1 MKLFKKIV
9 LMIIVFLLCLT
20 MKAYAGVTE
29 VNLKASSTEVKP
41 GEKVTVTVS
50 AVRGNGIEGFDAV
63 LEYDKTKLKL
73 TNEGSL
79 AGENYSSLSGT
90 DDLTGKF
97 RVSLMYIGSGD
108 GPAEA
113 DIAKLEFEVLDGAK
127 VDDILSVK
135 LTDIQLIDSELTGTE
150 VEDKEVQIK
159 VIEEETPGG
168 NTNTNTP
175 GGNTNTNTPGGNTNT
190 NTPGQNNNA
199 GGDYPYAGTENFAL
213 IIISVVTIIAIA
225 MYLKIKK
232 YKGIN

>member
-1 MKLFKKIV
+1 
-9 LMIIVFLLCLT
+9 
-20 MKAYAGVTE
+20 
-29 VNLKASSTEVKP
+29 
-41 GEKVTVTVS
+41 
-50 AVRGNGIEGFDAV
+50 
-63 LEYDKTKLKL
+63 
-73 TNEGSL
+73 
-79 AGENYSSLSGT
+79 
-90 DDLTGKF
+90 
-97 RVSLMYIGSGD
+97 MYIGSGD

-175 GGNTNTNTPGGNTNT
+175 SGNTNTPGGNT

-199 GGDYPYAGTENFAL
+199 GGDYPYAGTGNIAF

-225 MYLKIKK
+225 MYIKIKK
-232 YKGIN
+232 YRDIN

>member
-9 LMIIVFLLCLT
+9 LMVIVFLLCLT

-29 VNLKASSTEVKP
+29 VNLKTSSTEVKP

-90 DDLTGKF
+90 DDLTGEF

-159 VIEEETPGG
+159 VIKEETPGGNTNTNTPSG

-175 GGNTNTNTPGGNTNT
+175 GGNTNT
-190 NTPGQNNNA
+190 PGQNNNA
-199 GGDYPYAGTENFAL
+199 SGDYPYAGTGNIAF

-225 MYLKIKK
+225 MYIKIKK
-232 YKGIN
+232 YRDIN

>member
-9 LMIIVFLLCLT
+9 LMVIVFLLCLT

-29 VNLKASSTEVKP
+29 VNLKTSSTEVKL

-90 DDLTGKF
+90 DDLTGEF

-159 VIEEETPGG
+159 VIKEETPGG

-175 GGNTNTNTPGGNTNT
+175 SGNT

-199 GGDYPYAGTENFAL
+199 SGDYPYAGTGNIAF

-232 YKGIN
+232 YRDIN

>member
-41 GEKVTVTVS
+41 GEKVTVTIS

-90 DDLTGKF
+90 DSLTGEF
-97 RVSLMYIGSGD
+97 RVSLMYVGSGD

-127 VDDILSVK
+127 VADILSVK

-150 VEDKEVQIK
+150 VADKEVQIK

-168 NTNTNTP
+168 NTNTP
-175 GGNTNTNTPGGNTNT
+175 SGNTNT

-199 GGDYPYAGTENFAL
+199 SGDYPYAGTGNIAF

-232 YKGIN
+232 YRDIN

>member
-9 LMIIVFLLCLT
+9 LMVIVFLLCLT

-29 VNLKASSTEVKP
+29 VNLKTSSTEVKP

-90 DDLTGKF
+90 DDLTGEF

-159 VIEEETPGG
+159 VIKEETPGG

-175 GGNTNTNTPGGNTNT
+175 SGNTNT

-199 GGDYPYAGTENFAL
+199 SGDYPYAGTGNIAF

-225 MYLKIKK
+225 MYIKIKK
-232 YKGIN
+232 YRDIN